1 MKKIREN
8 KFFVAIFIFLLI
20 SFVSNL
26 ILNII
31 SKGLNINFFVPE
43 EVVEGPLI
51 FYSLKIGHFHLDIN
65 QTIVNTWVLMAIL
78 GSFFYFG
85 TKKLSVHNPGKIQI
99 ILEEIY
105 RFVEEMFV
113 KNYGEY
119 KRMFMPFFTALLLM
133 IGISNLSFFLFP
145 FVPLF
150 VKGSDGIEVTPFFRT
165 ATADINTTVGLAI
178 VVLIIFIGAIIR
190 RKGFIGFMKE
200 LCQPFLLM
208 FPINLVGELA
218 KPINISIRLF
228 GNMIAGLVI
237 LAMIYGLN
245 IPHLF
250 YSITNGYLDGPFSI
264 AFLWPIFL
272 QLYLDLFVGSLQAF
286 VFTMLSSV
294 YIEQCLIGPEEE

>member
-1 MKKIREN
+1 MKKIKEN
-8 KFFVAIFIFLLI
+8 KFFVAIFIFL
-20 SFVSNL
+20 SFSILTNL
-26 ILNII
+26 ILTII
-31 SKGLNINFFVPE
+31 SKGFNIDFFIPK

-51 FYSLKIGHFHLDIN
+51 FYTLNIGHYHLDIN
-65 QTIVNTWVLMAIL
+65 QTIVNTWVLILIL
-78 GSFFYFG
+78 GLFFYFG
-85 TKKLSVHNPGKIQI
+85 TKNLSVENPSKKQI
-99 ILEEIY
+99 VLEEIY
-105 RFVEEMFV
+105 KFVENMFV

-119 KRMFMPFFTALLLM
+119 KRIFMPFFTSLLLI

-150 VKGSDGIEVTPFFRT
+150 VKGNDGIEVTPFFRT

-190 RKGFIGFMKE
+190 RKGFIGFIKE
-200 LCQPFLLM
+200 LCQPFIFM
-208 FPINLVGELA
+208 FPINLIGELA

-237 LAMIYGLN
+237 LAMIYSLN
-245 IPHLF
+245 IPHVF
-250 YSITNGYLDGPFSI
+250 YNLTNGYLDGPFSI